1 MNNLEKL
8 KEINPSLYEKIK
20 IKYLTNADGIKN
32 SVDALSF
39 EEFEKQIK
47 SLKTVD
53 DLKSLEIKIDIYFS
67 VLKNLKNDLESGKFY
82 E

>member
-8 KEINPSLYEKIK
+8 KEINPSLYEKLK
-20 IKYLTNADGIKN
+20 IKYLTNAEGIKN
-32 SVDALSF
+32 SVDSLSF

-47 SLKTVD
+47 ELETTD
-53 DLKSLEIKIDIYFS
+53 DLKNLEMKINTYYDILETIKSDI
-67 VLKNLKNDLESGKFY
+67 KSGKFY

>member
-1 MNNLEKL
+1 MSNLEKL

-32 SVDALSF
+32 SVDVLSF

-47 SLKTVD
+47 NLKTIA
-53 DLKSLEIKIDIYFS
+53 DLKNLEMKIDIYFG
-67 VLKNLKNDLESGKFY
+67 VLQSLKNDIDSGKFY

>member
-8 KEINPSLYEKIK
+8 KEINPFLYEKIK
-20 IKYLTNADGIKN
+20 IKYLTNAEGVKN
-32 SVDALSF
+32 SVDSLSF

-47 SLKTVD
+47 DLETID
-53 DLKSLEIKIDIYFS
+53 DLKNLEMKINTYYDILEMIKSDI
-67 VLKNLKNDLESGKFY
+67 NSGKFY